1 MAVYALSNIANFG
14 TTRQSIQTVFML
26 ADLNAMTQ
34 RPLTDPITTFVHPVR
49 WTDENSAI
57 LFTSPQVNGTWKIL
71 LADGDLRKVANEKL
85 IGLLVS
91 DDPS

>member
-1 MAVYALSNIANFG
+1 
-14 TTRQSIQTVFML
+14 VFML
-26 ADLNAMTQ
+26 ADLITMTQ

-71 LADGDLRKVANEKL
+71 LADGDLRKVANEKF
-85 IGLLVS
+85 IGLLTS
-91 DDPS
+91 DEPS